1 LWLDEHEWLY
11 TLLKSTANVSP
22 TFRFPDLISACISLV
37 LADEAAPE
45 RVFDHLGRSLVLRD
59 PRTPRRREHVWRE
72 QYEQLRAVQLSVA
85 NRHPHP
91 MFQLDQLMTACVVLV
106 RGGERPVE
114 RVLEQA
120 RRNTAS
126 RVKRSQH
133 SRTPA

>member
-1 LWLDEHEWLY
+1 LWLDHHEWLY

-45 RVFDHLGRSLVLRD
+45 RVFDHLGRSLVPRD
-59 PRTPRRREHVWRE
+59 FRTPRRREHVWRE
-72 QYEQLRAVQLSVA
+72 QYERLRTLQLSVS

-91 MFQLDQLMTACVVLV
+91 MFQLDRLTTACVALV
-106 RGGERPVE
+106 RTPERPVE
-114 RVLEQA
+114 RLLEHA
-120 RRNTAS
+120 RRNTAG
-126 RVKRSQH
+126 RATRSQY